1 MGSEFAYA
9 QEHSLRSGASLE
21 CRRPDAVRWREPT
34 MQAPSETSGPTGEPT
49 FGARFLE
56 EYKRRGG
63 ALSSFSYAELQEIK
77 GCDREGL
84 IRALRAA
91 QPMTSFRALQ
101 RIRQAESPEEL
112 AREVG
117 HQLEL
122 QAAQSATSLWM
133 IIALLT

>member
-1 MGSEFAYA
+1 MQPPPSP
-9 QEHSLRSGASLE
+9 SDPPGA
-21 CRRPDAVRWREPT
+21 
-34 MQAPSETSGPTGEPT
+34 PT

-91 QPMTSFRALQ
+91 QPMTSYRALQ
-101 RIRQAESPEEL
+101 RIREAESPEEL
-112 AREVG
+112 AREVC

-122 QAAQSATSLWM
+122 QAAQAATSLWM